1 MEERIAAAPGDLE
14 ITAMEIASEAASRQP
29 WQVRPGIDDAA
40 TCPVR
45 DVLDR
50 IGDAWSVLVIMTLK
64 DGPRRFNALRRE
76 IGDISQ
82 RMLAV
87 TLRHLE
93 RDGLVTRRVF
103 PTNPPQV
110 EYELTPL
117 GRSLTAPIEALTDW
131 ASRRHGEVRAARR
144 AYDAAAS

>member
-1 MEERIAAAPGDLE
+1 MERLEAKRNGSDAAPVW
-14 ITAMEIASEAASRQP
+14 EARRGT
-29 WQVRPGIDDAA
+29 VDAA
-40 TCPVR
+40 QCPVR

-50 IGDAWSVLVIMTLK
+50 LGDAWSLLVLLK
-64 DGPRRFNALRRE
+64 LREEPTRFNALKRS

-93 RDGLVTRRVF
+93 RDGLVSRKVF

-110 EYELTPL
+110 EYALTAL
-117 GRSLTAPIEALTDW
+117 GRSLVEPVDTLAGW
-131 ASRRHGEVRAARR
+131 ASANHDAIRQARR
-144 AYDAAAS
+144 SYDEAAEA

>member
-1 MEERIAAAPGDLE
+1 MESAVFESPGD
-14 ITAMEIASEAASRQP
+14 SP
-29 WQVRPGIDDAA
+29 WNARPGTHDAA
-40 TCPVR
+40 KCPVR

-50 IGDAWSVLVIMTLK
+50 ISDQWSLLVILQLHA
-64 DGPRRFNALRRE
+64 GPARFNALKRT

-93 RDGLVTRRVF
+93 RDGLVSRKVF

-110 EYELTPL
+110 EYTLTEL
-117 GRSLTAPIEALTDW
+117 GRALFERIGALAEWATENHTAI
-131 ASRRHGEVRAARR
+131 RR
-144 AYDAAAS
+144 ARKTFDVAADRR

>member
-1 MEERIAAAPGDLE
+1 MESAVFDSPEH
-14 ITAMEIASEAASRQP
+14 SP
-29 WQVRPGIDDAA
+29 WNARPGTRDAA
-40 TCPVR
+40 KCPVR

-50 IGDAWSVLVIMTLK
+50 ISDQWSLLVILQLHA
-64 DGPRRFNALRRE
+64 GPTRFNALKRT

-93 RDGLVTRRVF
+93 RDGLVSRKVF

-110 EYELTPL
+110 EYTLTDL
-117 GRSLTAPIEALTDW
+117 GRTLFERVGALSNWATENHTAI
-131 ASRRHGEVRAARR
+131 RR
-144 AYDAAAS
+144 ARKTFDVAADRR

>member
-1 MEERIAAAPGDLE
+1 MESAVFENPGD
-14 ITAMEIASEAASRQP
+14 SR
-29 WQVRPGIDDAA
+29 WNARPGTRDAA
-40 TCPVR
+40 KCPVR

-50 IGDAWSVLVIMTLK
+50 ISDQWSLLVILQLHA
-64 DGPRRFNALRRE
+64 GPARFNALKRT

-93 RDGLVTRRVF
+93 RDGLVSRKVF

-110 EYELTPL
+110 EYTLTEL
-117 GRSLTAPIEALTDW
+117 GRALFERIGALAEWATENHTAI
-131 ASRRHGEVRAARR
+131 RR
-144 AYDAAAS
+144 ARKTFDVAADRR